1 VSGYVTIPRALA
13 VAARESAR
21 VAKTVAGPEGQRR
34 HSGVALDLSAHLEA
48 SARADAG
55 DPAANDTRPDPEL
68 LAALCEAVRVQGLTV
83 HATLYSPAN
92 PTTTGRHVLEVE
104 PLLPVLAI
112 PAHGSSVTLTSGAR
126 GRVMF
131 PPHHEANAVKIK
143 LAVMGRGE
151 E

>member
-1 VSGYVTIPRALA
+1 
-13 VAARESAR
+13 
-21 VAKTVAGPEGQRR
+21 VAGNACRAVHQEQDRQR
-34 HSGVALDLSAHLEA
+34 HAGVAVDLTAALEA
-48 SARADAG
+48 SGPVDAG

-83 HATLYSPAN
+83 HATLYGPAN
-92 PTTTGRHVLEVE
+92 PTTTGRRVLEVE

-131 PPHHEANAVKIK
+131 PPHHEGNAVKIK